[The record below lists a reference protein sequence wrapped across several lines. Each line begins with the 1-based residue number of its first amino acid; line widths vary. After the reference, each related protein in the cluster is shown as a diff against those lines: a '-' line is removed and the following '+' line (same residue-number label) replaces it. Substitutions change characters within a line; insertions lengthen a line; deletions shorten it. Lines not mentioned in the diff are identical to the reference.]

1 MEIREIVKA
10 LKETQAKVETCLDQS
25 GDKWQN
31 DQQATLETVGV
42 DLSALLDR
50 LLP

>member
-10 LKETQAKVETCLDQS
+10 LRETQAKVETCLDQS

-31 DQQATLETVGV
+31 DEKLALESVSV

-50 LLP
+50 LAP